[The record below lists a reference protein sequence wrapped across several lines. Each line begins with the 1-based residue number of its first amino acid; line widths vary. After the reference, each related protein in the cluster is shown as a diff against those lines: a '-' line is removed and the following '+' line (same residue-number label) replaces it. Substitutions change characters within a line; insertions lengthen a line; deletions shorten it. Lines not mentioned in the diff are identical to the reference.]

1 MQIIFEDLGYIYKYR
16 YIGNNIWHVK
26 LQIEILIVKI
36 LYTIEIY
43 YGVTARKHFL
53 TIIIDTIQV
62 KLSLTHWF
70 NN

>member
-43 YGVTARKHFL
+43 YGVTALVFEKESIF
-53 TIIIDTIQV
+53 
-62 KLSLTHWF
+62 
-70 NN
+70 